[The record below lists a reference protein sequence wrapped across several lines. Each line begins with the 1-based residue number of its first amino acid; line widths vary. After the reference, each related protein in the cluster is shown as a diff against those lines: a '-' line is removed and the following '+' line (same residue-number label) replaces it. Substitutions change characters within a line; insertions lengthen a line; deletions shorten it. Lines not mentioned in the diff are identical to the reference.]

1 MSGIIGMDGKPKG
14 QQMDPSTMKDV
25 CCDNCGSRF
34 FRQVH
39 AFKVVS
45 ALVSSTGKEQ
55 IVPVPTFRCDD
66 CGYIPEE
73 FRTMVNI
80 GLEIYKKVS
89 SGI

>member
-66 CGYIPEE
+66 CGYINEDFQVMEGPKSNNE
-73 FRTMVNI
+73 
-80 GLEIYKKVS
+80 
-89 SGI
+89 